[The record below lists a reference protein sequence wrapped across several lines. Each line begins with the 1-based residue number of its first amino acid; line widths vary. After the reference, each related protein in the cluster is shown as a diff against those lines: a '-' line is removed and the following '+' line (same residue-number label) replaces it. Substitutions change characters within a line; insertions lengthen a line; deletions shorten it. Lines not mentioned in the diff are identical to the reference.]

1 MGGIGTPGIIVLVLL
16 ALILFGP
23 KKLPEFGR
31 ALGNTFREF
40 KKGMNGTGGN
50 DESKPEGAEKK
61 DDQTRLPE

>member
-40 KKGMNGTGGN
+40 KKGMNGAGGN
-50 DESKPEGAEKK
+50 DESKPEGSEKK

>member
-40 KKGMNGTGGN
+40 KKGMNNAGEDAPKAEN
-50 DESKPEGAEKK
+50 AEKK
-61 DDQTRLPE
+61 EDQTRLPE

>member
-1 MGGIGTPGIIVLVLL
+1 MSGIGTPGIIVLVLL

-40 KKGMNGTGGN
+40 KKGMNNAGEDTSKEGN
-50 DESKPEGAEKK
+50 AEKK
-61 DDQTRLPE
+61 DEQTRLPE